1 MTRSKWGEMGG
12 ELGEN
17 WGGLGGIG
25 GKLGGGWKVRKVK
38 TNVRFGILRF
48 CRCQKWSHT
57 PRLDLGH
64 QRYNWVL
71 KWVLV
76 RNAAFCCARRCK
88 IWIPETE
95 YYQIVSSHAQIWPQG
110 AEEQQSKVNVGRWVG
125 GGGGMRWLPRQFR
138 FRLKR
143 LWINWNLCRNPTL
156 SIISIHN
163 PSGYNLGVKCKSF
176 LFE

>member
-1 MTRSKWGEMGG
+1 MSQVGLVGLVGLVWLVGLVELGWLSWGEV
-12 ELGEN
+12 
-17 WGGLGGIG
+17 
-25 GKLGGGWKVRKVK
+25 KLGGGWEVGEVK

-88 IWIPETE
+88 I
-95 YYQIVSSHAQIWPQG
+95 
-110 AEEQQSKVNVGRWVG
+110 
-125 GGGGMRWLPRQFR
+125 
-138 FRLKR
+138 
-143 LWINWNLCRNPTL
+143 
-156 SIISIHN
+156 
-163 PSGYNLGVKCKSF
+163 
-176 LFE
+176 